1 MLKFPSI
8 THRYFSF
15 LPFMVSGLLLSQTA
29 LAGERIEFEVAQS
42 NVKETITVFLQ
53 GDQARII
60 TSANAQQ
67 ALLFDARAKQL
78 KVLNHQQKIVT
89 TLDQATLTQLAS
101 VAQSMGEIARTQ
113 GGVLGDLFK
122 TFGLDNALG
131 STPDIEVK
139 ITPKS
144 QTISGQACQMHKV
157 YKEAVLVTELCVAET
172 LNLEAS
178 EAKTMMAL
186 VSFAQLLAQKG
197 QIILE
202 QFDLPIPLLPAQNL
216 TGLPI
221 YVKSVKDETT
231 AVLSGLKNLEIK
243 AQQFSVPNGYT
254 QSTFGL

>member
-15 LPFMVSGLLLSQTA
+15 LPFIVSGLLLSQTA

-101 VAQSMGEIARTQ
+101 VAQSMGEIARAQ

-131 STPDIEVK
+131 
-139 ITPKS
+139 
-144 QTISGQACQMHKV
+144 
-157 YKEAVLVTELCVAET
+157 
-172 LNLEAS
+172 
-178 EAKTMMAL
+178 
-186 VSFAQLLAQKG
+186 
-197 QIILE
+197 
-202 QFDLPIPLLPAQNL
+202 
-216 TGLPI
+216 
-221 YVKSVKDETT
+221 
-231 AVLSGLKNLEIK
+231 
-243 AQQFSVPNGYT
+243 
-254 QSTFGL
+254 